1 MEALYTYY
9 SFSHES
15 GYVVGEIPWYKP
27 PKYSN
32 ILEFSNIIRMS
43 SVIMTVVAPIN
54 ISTKSERLADA
65 GT

>member
-1 MEALYTYY
+1 M
-9 SFSHES
+9 
-15 GYVVGEIPWYKP
+15 VGEIPWYKP